1 MRVSFPATPL
11 QALSTLPLLAA
22 PSLISS
28 QALPELYSNYK
39 ASGDSLS
46 LFVAL
51 LLAKRLTLYAC
62 AATSVYVAARRS
74 TNVPPGLGARVE
86 QLTAEAMF
94 PFKYPEAEQEEFKAV
109 VKRLDT
115 TSDATQAASLPL
127 LFGAL
132 LVSAYAFNVLIG
144 TDQPPPAT
152 DDAYELAALVEAMRG
167 TATAFQPLS
176 TASVCLFALNAELQA
191 FVSALLP
198 SEAMKRRDDA
208 LSEAMNDL
216 DEPSATPPAT
226 LASITFLVA
235 VAAVGAS
242 YLAPAAQVWPL
253 QNTLNACIAIG
264 VARVLQLPSLAAACA
279 ALAGLALYD
288 GVGTLGAASA
298 SSTIASALDAATI
311 TMVAAPQASPSVM
324 EGVAQARLGMGSGA
338 GSQLWQPGLLTVL
351 LQGRPTDAL
360 GLGDIVGPSILAGW
374 AHRFDVKLEQRQ
386 QKDDFV
392 EGTAS
397 GSGDAGDRS
406 GKGSDGGY
414 LAVAL
419 SGYAIGC
426 VLLEVAPPEL
436 TRAALLFLAPP
447 MLIAVIARLVVTNDL
462 PLALKA
468 PPLEPTPIDGTVED
482 GSNKVED

>member
-1 MRVSFPATPL
+1 MA
-11 QALSTLPLLAA
+11 
-22 PSLISS
+22 
-28 QALPELYSNYK
+28 
-39 ASGDSLS
+39 
-46 LFVAL
+46 
-51 LLAKRLTLYAC
+51 
-62 AATSVYVAARRS
+62 
-74 TNVPPGLGARVE
+74 
-86 QLTAEAMF
+86 
-94 PFKYPEAEQEEFKAV
+94 
-109 VKRLDT
+109 
-115 TSDATQAASLPL
+115 
-127 LFGAL
+127 
-132 LVSAYAFNVLIG
+132 
-144 TDQPPPAT
+144 
-152 DDAYELAALVEAMRG
+152 
-167 TATAFQPLS
+167 
-176 TASVCLFALNAELQA
+176 
-191 FVSALLP
+191 
-198 SEAMKRRDDA
+198 
-208 LSEAMNDL
+208 
-216 DEPSATPPAT
+216 
-226 LASITFLVA
+226 
-235 VAAVGAS
+235 
-242 YLAPAAQVWPL
+242 
-253 QNTLNACIAIG
+253 
-264 VARVLQLPSLAAACA
+264 
-279 ALAGLALYD
+279 
-288 GVGTLGAASA
+288 
-298 SSTIASALDAATI
+298 
-311 TMVAAPQASPSVM
+311 AAPQASPSVM